1 MYYSI
6 VEKVI
11 LSPPLFLGGL
21 VINSQRRLIL
31 PLIISFII
39 FVAVVFE
46 DVVSPYFKIFGDYEA
61 GISYAISTIT
71 ILIFPIT
78 PIIYGWVTK
87 DKVGSIVVGAVPIF
101 VSLFFGNLFFG
112 NLIYNNGFSISR
124 FFTILVYTVSLATL
138 GGLAGYFS
146 SKKEFK
152 YLIISI
158 FFGTLWISVFLSGI
172 D

>member
-1 MYYSI
+1 
-6 VEKVI
+6 
-11 LSPPLFLGGL
+11 
-21 VINSQRRLIL
+21 LIL

-39 FVAVVFE
+39 FVIVIIVNIG
-46 DVVSPYFKIFGDYEA
+46 SPFFKIFGDYEA
-61 GISYAISTIT
+61 NIKYIISTIT
-71 ILIFPIT
+71 ILIFPVT
-78 PIIYGWVTK
+78 PIIYGWIVK
-87 DKVGSIVVGAVPIF
+87 DKIGAIIVGTVPIF
-101 VSLFFGNLFFG
+101 ILLFFGNLFFG

-124 FFTILVYTVSLATL
+124 FFTILLYAVSLATL

-158 FFGTLWISVFLSGI
+158 FFGVLWISVFLSGI

>member
-1 MYYSI
+1 M
-6 VEKVI
+6 
-11 LSPPLFLGGL
+11 
-21 VINSQRRLIL
+21 IL

-39 FVAVVFE
+39 FVTVIIVNIG
-46 DVVSPYFKIFGDYEA
+46 SPFFKIFGDYEA
-61 GISYAISTIT
+61 DIKYIISTIT
-71 ILIFPIT
+71 ILIFPVT
-78 PIIYGWVTK
+78 PIIYGWIVK
-87 DKVGSIVVGAVPIF
+87 DKIGAIIVGTVPIF
-101 VSLFFGNLFFG
+101 ISLFFGNLFFG

-124 FFTILVYTVSLATL
+124 FFTILLYAVSLATL

-158 FFGTLWISVFLSGI
+158 FFGVLWISVFLSGI

>member
-1 MYYSI
+1 M
-6 VEKVI
+6 
-11 LSPPLFLGGL
+11 
-21 VINSQRRLIL
+21 IL

-39 FVAVVFE
+39 FVIVIIVNIG
-46 DVVSPYFKIFGDYEA
+46 SPFFNIFGDYEA
-61 GISYAISTIT
+61 NIKYIISTIT
-71 ILIFPIT
+71 ILIFPVT
-78 PIIYGWVTK
+78 PIIYGWIVK
-87 DKVGSIVVGAVPIF
+87 DKIGAIIVGTVPIF
-101 VSLFFGNLFFG
+101 ILLFFGNLFFG

-124 FFTILVYTVSLATL
+124 FFTILLYAVSLATL

-158 FFGTLWISVFLSGI
+158 FFGVLWISVFLSGI

>member
-1 MYYSI
+1 M
-6 VEKVI
+6 
-11 LSPPLFLGGL
+11 
-21 VINSQRRLIL
+21 IL

-39 FVAVVFE
+39 FVIVIIVNIG
-46 DVVSPYFKIFGDYEA
+46 SPFFRIFGDYEA
-61 GISYAISTIT
+61 NIKYIISTIT
-71 ILIFPIT
+71 ILIFPVT
-78 PIIYGWVTK
+78 PIIYGWIVK
-87 DKVGSIVVGAVPIF
+87 DKIGAIIVGTVPIF
-101 VSLFFGNLFFG
+101 ILLFFGNLFFG

-124 FFTILVYTVSLATL
+124 FFTILLYAVSLATL

-158 FFGTLWISVFLSGI
+158 FFGVLWISVFLSGI

>member
-1 MYYSI
+1 M
-6 VEKVI
+6 
-11 LSPPLFLGGL
+11 
-21 VINSQRRLIL
+21 IL

-39 FVAVVFE
+39 FVIVIIVNIG
-46 DVVSPYFKIFGDYEA
+46 SPFFKIFGDYEA
-61 GISYAISTIT
+61 NIKYIISTIT
-71 ILIFPIT
+71 ILIFPVT
-78 PIIYGWVTK
+78 PIIYGWIVK
-87 DKVGSIVVGAVPIF
+87 DKIGAIIVGTVPIF
-101 VSLFFGNLFFG
+101 ILLFFGNLFFG

-124 FFTILVYTVSLATL
+124 FFTILLYAVSLATL

-158 FFGTLWISVFLSGI
+158 FFGVLWISVFLSGI

>member
-1 MYYSI
+1 M
-6 VEKVI
+6 
-11 LSPPLFLGGL
+11 
-21 VINSQRRLIL
+21 IL

-39 FVAVVFE
+39 FVTVIIVNIG
-46 DVVSPYFKIFGDYEA
+46 SPFFKIFGDYEA
-61 GISYAISTIT
+61 DIKYIISTIT
-71 ILIFPIT
+71 ILIFPVT
-78 PIIYGWVTK
+78 PIIYGWIVK
-87 DKVGSIVVGAVPIF
+87 DKIGTIIVGTVPIF
-101 VSLFFGNLFFG
+101 ISLFFGNLFFG

-124 FFTILVYTVSLATL
+124 FFTILLYAVSLATL

-158 FFGTLWISVFLSGI
+158 FFGVLWISVFLSGI

>member
-1 MYYSI
+1 M
-6 VEKVI
+6 
-11 LSPPLFLGGL
+11 
-21 VINSQRRLIL
+21 IL

-39 FVAVVFE
+39 FVIVIIVNIG
-46 DVVSPYFKIFGDYEA
+46 SPFFKIFGDYEA
-61 GISYAISTIT
+61 DIKYIISTIT
-71 ILIFPIT
+71 ILIFPVT
-78 PIIYGWVTK
+78 PIIYGWIVK
-87 DKVGSIVVGAVPIF
+87 DKIGTIIVGTVPIF
-101 VSLFFGNLFFG
+101 ISLFFGNLFFG

-124 FFTILVYTVSLATL
+124 FFTILLYAVSLATL

-158 FFGTLWISVFLSGI
+158 FFGVLWISVFLSGI